1 VLASEGEA
9 YRHYLQALASDLG
22 VSDMLTMSAA
32 YLPSARLAEM
42 MEAIDVV
49 LLPYD
54 SRAQVTSG
62 VLVEALAAGLP
73 VVATAFPHAIEL
85 LSEGAGRVVPH
96 QNPKAM
102 ATALESLLT
111 RPRAMRAAAM
121 AARRMAPDLRWSSV
135 ARRCELAANHAISAV
150 SHAGVA

>member
-1 VLASEGEA
+1 
-9 YRHYLQALASDLG
+9 
-22 VSDMLTMSAA
+22 
-32 YLPSARLAEM
+32 
-42 MEAIDVV
+42 MEEIDIV

-54 SRAQVTSG
+54 SSVQVTSG

-96 QNPKAM
+96 GNPKAM
-102 ATALESLLT
+102 ATALENLLT

-121 AARRMAPDLRWSSV
+121 AARRIAPDLRWSSV
-135 ARRCELAANHAISAV
+135 ARRCELIANQAIAV

>member
-1 VLASEGEA
+1 
-9 YRHYLQALASDLG
+9 
-22 VSDMLTMSAA
+22 M
-32 YLPSARLAEM
+32 
-42 MEAIDVV
+42 
-49 LLPYD
+49 
-54 SRAQVTSG
+54 
-62 VLVEALAAGLP
+62 EALAADLP

-135 ARRCELAANHAISAV
+135 ARRCELAVNHAISAV

>member
-1 VLASEGEA
+1 
-9 YRHYLQALASDLG
+9 
-22 VSDMLTMSAA
+22 
-32 YLPSARLAEM
+32 
-42 MEAIDVV
+42 V

-54 SRAQVTSG
+54 SRVQVTSG

-96 QNPKAM
+96 ENPKAF
-102 ATALESLLT
+102 AAALENLLT

-121 AARRMAPDLRWSSV
+121 AARRIAPGLRWSSV
-135 ARRCELAANHAISAV
+135 ARACELTANQAV
-150 SHAGVA
+150 ANSRAGVA